1 MYSVCILSQN
11 VLVFA
16 TMTHT
21 VILTI
26 YKGSNMSTYD
36 YTNTNEYPRIET
48 IESVTTT
55 AVQITLPRD
64 CTSVSFGSVAALHW
78 SNTGS
83 ASQTMG
89 SSSSGADITAYAFVP
104 ANNMF
109 NLPMEQ
115 GKQSN
120 RNLLVVTQSGTAD
133 LHICIIKTK

>member
-1 MYSVCILSQN
+1 MCILSQN

-16 TMTHT
+16 TMTVC
-21 VILTI
+21 VIQTTH
-26 YKGSNMSTYD
+26 KGINMSTYD

-78 SNTGS
+78 ANTGS

-89 SSSSGADITAYAFVP
+89 STSSGADITAYAFVP

-120 RNLLVVTQSGTAD
+120 RNLLVVTQSGAAD

>member
-1 MYSVCILSQN
+1 MTVCVIQ
-11 VLVFA
+11 
-16 TMTHT
+16 TTH
-21 VILTI
+21 
-26 YKGSNMSTYD
+26 KGINMSTYD

-78 SNTGS
+78 ANTGS

-89 SSSSGADITAYAFVP
+89 STSSGADITAYAFVP

-109 NLPMEQ
+109 NLPMES

-120 RNLLVVTQSGTAD
+120 RKLLVVTQSGTAD
-133 LHICIIKTK
+133 LHISIIKTK

>member
-1 MYSVCILSQN
+1 MCILSQN

-21 VILTI
+21 VIQTTH
-26 YKGSNMSTYD
+26 KGINMSTYD

-78 SNTGS
+78 ANTGS

-89 SSSSGADITAYAFVP
+89 STSSGADITAYAFVP

-109 NLPMEQ
+109 NLPMES

-120 RNLLVVTQSGTAD
+120 RKLLVVTQSGTAD

>member
-1 MYSVCILSQN
+1 
-11 VLVFA
+11 
-16 TMTHT
+16 
-21 VILTI
+21 
-26 YKGSNMSTYD
+26 MSTYD

-83 ASQTMG
+83 ASQTIG

-109 NLPMEQ
+109 NLPMES

-120 RNLLVVTQSGTAD
+120 RKLLVVTQSGTAD

>member
-26 YKGSNMSTYD
+26 YKGSHMSTYD

-48 IESVTTT
+48 VESVTTT

-78 SNTGS
+78 ANTGS
-83 ASQTMG
+83 AGQTIG
-89 SSSSGADITAYAFVP
+89 SSSSGADITSYAFVP

-109 NLPMEQ
+109 NLPMES

-133 LHICIIKTK
+133 LHLCIIKSK

>member
-1 MYSVCILSQN
+1 
-11 VLVFA
+11 
-16 TMTHT
+16 MTHT
-21 VILTI
+21 VIQTTH
-26 YKGSNMSTYD
+26 KGINMSTYD
-36 YTNTNEYPRIET
+36 YTNTNAYPRIET

>member
-1 MYSVCILSQN
+1 MTVCVIQ
-11 VLVFA
+11 
-16 TMTHT
+16 TTH
-21 VILTI
+21 
-26 YKGSNMSTYD
+26 KGINMSTYD

-78 SNTGS
+78 ANTGS

-89 SSSSGADITAYAFVP
+89 STSSGADITAYAFVP